1 MIDLELLSEYQAW
14 RDDNEGLDRDV
25 TPLAFQ
31 AYRRALDNED
41 KLDRIMRLEI
51 PTFLSEDNPLEEWSN
66 EYITEAE
73 NLLHQV
79 TLIIGQGTEHDRN
92 D

>member
-14 RDDNEGLDRDV
+14 RDDHEGLDRDV

-51 PTFLSEDNPLEEWSN
+51 PTFLDADTYDVDEWTRKAEAILE
-66 EYITEAE
+66 
-73 NLLHQV
+73 QV
-79 TLIIGQGTEHDRN
+79 IEIIGQETA
-92 D
+92 

>member
-14 RDDNEGLDRDV
+14 RDDHEGLDRDV

-41 KLDRIMRLEI
+41 KLDRIMRLGI
-51 PTFLSEDNPLEEWSN
+51 PDYLHYPADSETNAIDLLE
-66 EYITEAE
+66 
-73 NLLHQV
+73 QV
-79 TLIIGQGTEHDRN
+79 VEIIGQETA
-92 D
+92 

>member
-14 RDDNEGLDRDV
+14 RDDQEGLDRDV

-51 PTFLSEDNPLEEWSN
+51 PAFLSEDDGWTDQYVSNAIDLLERVVE
-66 EYITEAE
+66 
-73 NLLHQV
+73 
-79 TLIIGQGTEHDRN
+79 IIGQETA
-92 D
+92 

>member
-14 RDDNEGLDRDV
+14 RDDHEGLDRDV

-41 KLDRIMRLEI
+41 KLDRIMRLGI
-51 PTFLSEDNPLEEWSN
+51 PRFIADDETYNHVSVERLLE
-66 EYITEAE
+66 
-73 NLLHQV
+73 QV
-79 TLIIGQGTEHDRN
+79 IEIIGQEAERE
-92 D
+92 

>member
-41 KLDRIMRLEI
+41 KLDRIMRLKI
-51 PTFLSEDNPLEEWSN
+51 SAFLSDDNPFEAWSD

-73 NLLHQV
+73 TLLKQV
-79 TLIIGQGTEHDRN
+79 VEIIGQETA
-92 D
+92 